1 MLIQRNGADF
11 TDDDLGIASN
21 FTEPFTKLFT
31 IFFFVAALSPT
42 ADPLSMVLLSG
53 PLILFYFM
61 AGLIAV
67 LVDRRRDKKADS
79 VETGSAGIEA
89 PTSIKE

>member
-1 MLIQRNGADF
+1 LTFNLIGFLRGK
-11 TDDDLGIASN
+11 TILRPWRIWI
-21 FTEPFTKLFT
+21 FT

-61 AGLIAV
+61 AGSIAV
-67 LVDRRRDKKADS
+67 LVDRRRDKKAES
-79 VETGSAGIEA
+79 VETDSSTIEA

>member
-1 MLIQRNGADF
+1 
-11 TDDDLGIASN
+11 
-21 FTEPFTKLFT
+21 
-31 IFFFVAALSPT
+31 
-42 ADPLSMVLLSG
+42 MVLLSG

-61 AGLIAV
+61 AGLLAV

-79 VETGSAGIEA
+79 VETGSSGIAA

>member
-1 MLIQRNGADF
+1 MKPWRIWIF
-11 TDDDLGIASN
+11 V
-21 FTEPFTKLFT
+21 

-67 LVDRRRDKKADS
+67 LVDRRRDKKQEFI
-79 VETGSAGIEA
+79 ETGSTEIEA

>member
-1 MLIQRNGADF
+1 
-11 TDDDLGIASN
+11 
-21 FTEPFTKLFT
+21 
-31 IFFFVAALSPT
+31 
-42 ADPLSMVLLSG
+42 MVLLSG

-61 AGLIAV
+61 AGFIAV

-79 VETGSAGIEA
+79 IETGSASIEA

>member
-1 MLIQRNGADF
+1 LRPWRIW
-11 TDDDLGIASN
+11 I
-21 FTEPFTKLFT
+21 FT

-79 VETGSAGIEA
+79 VETGSSAIEPA
-89 PTSIKE
+89 TSIKE

>member
-1 MLIQRNGADF
+1 
-11 TDDDLGIASN
+11 
-21 FTEPFTKLFT
+21 
-31 IFFFVAALSPT
+31 
-42 ADPLSMVLLSG
+42 MVLLSG

-61 AGLIAV
+61 AGSIAV

-79 VETGSAGIEA
+79 VETGGSAIEA